1 MSFLAPPFAMLP
13 ASSKFNIQD
22 LIQAVSRN
30 NVYDAFNV
38 NLTPQQWEVVAAYMQ
53 PFTLAAGQVLI
64 DQGSPDRTLYLIESG
79 SLSVHVEDEDGNMKL
94 ALINPGSVVGEG
106 AFFSRLPRTASVI
119 ATGPCKLWSLTPIRF
134 TELANRQ
141 PVIALEIVMGLG
153 SVIAKRLANK
163 PKRVTVT

>member
-1 MSFLAPPFAMLP
+1 MALP
-13 ASSKFNIQD
+13 SSSKFNIQD
-22 LIQAVSRN
+22 LVQVFARN
-30 NVYDAFNV
+30 NVYDSFSV
-38 NLTPQQWEVVAAYMQ
+38 NLSPSQWDIVAAYMQ

-64 DQGSPDRTLYLIESG
+64 DQGSSDRTLYFIESG

-106 AFFSRLPRTASVI
+106 AFFSRLPRSASVI

-141 PVIALEIVMGLG
+141 PAVALEIVSGLG
-153 SVIAKRLANK
+153 AVIAKRLANK
-163 PKRVTVT
+163 PKRVAVT

>member
-1 MSFLAPPFAMLP
+1 MATS
-13 ASSKFNIQD
+13 SSKFNIQD
-22 LIQAVSRN
+22 LVQAVTRN
-30 NVYDAFNV
+30 NVYDSFSVSLQSA
-38 NLTPQQWEVVAAYMQ
+38 QWELLAQYMQ

-64 DQGSPDRTLYLIESG
+64 DQGSADRTLYFVETG
-79 SLSVHVEDEDGNMKL
+79 SLSVHVEDDDGNMKL

-141 PVIALEIVMGLG
+141 PVVALEVVMGLG
-153 SVIAKRLANK
+153 AVIAKRLANK
-163 PKRVTVT
+163 PKRVAVT